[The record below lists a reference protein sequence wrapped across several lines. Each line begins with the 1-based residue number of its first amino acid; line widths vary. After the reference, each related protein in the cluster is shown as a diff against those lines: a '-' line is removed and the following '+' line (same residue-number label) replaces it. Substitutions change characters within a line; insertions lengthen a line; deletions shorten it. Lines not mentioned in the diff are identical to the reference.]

1 MKRKLL
7 FLLIGAAFIVLL
19 ISISTFVYLKRKYH
33 SLSKSNIQTL
43 EQSIQQVPQEKI
55 DTVITLLKESL
66 RKDPFNAETHLALGM
81 IYNKN
86 NLLDDALS
94 ELKTALTIKPDL
106 VNIYQEMY
114 LIYKKKGMENE
125 ANRAL
130 ASYEKLKRSE

>member
-1 MKRKLL
+1 M
-7 FLLIGAAFIVLL
+7 LL
-19 ISISTFVYLKRKYH
+19 ISISTFIYLKHTYH

-43 EQSIQQVPQEKI
+43 EQTIQQVPQEKI
-55 DTVITLLKESL
+55 DNVIALLKKSL
-66 RKDPFNAETHLALGM
+66 GKDPFSAETHLALGM
-81 IYNKN
+81 VYNKN

-94 ELKTALTIKPDL
+94 ELKMALTLKPDL

-130 ASYEKLKRSE
+130 ASYEKLKKSE

>member
-1 MKRKLL
+1 MKRQLF

-19 ISISTFVYLKRKYH
+19 ISLSTFVYLKLKYH

-55 DTVITLLKESL
+55 DNVIALLKESL
-66 RKDPFNAETHLALGM
+66 AKDPFNAETHLALGM
-81 IYNKN
+81 IYHKN

-94 ELKTALTIKPDL
+94 ELETALTIKPDL
-106 VNIYQEMY
+106 INIYQEMY

-130 ASYEKLKRSE
+130 VSYEKLKRSE